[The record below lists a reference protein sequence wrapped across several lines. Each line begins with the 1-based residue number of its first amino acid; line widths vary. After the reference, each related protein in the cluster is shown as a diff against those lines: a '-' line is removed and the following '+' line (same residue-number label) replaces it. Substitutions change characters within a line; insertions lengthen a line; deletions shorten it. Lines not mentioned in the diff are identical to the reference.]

1 MHFLPQDLSLQ
12 AQNVLSAAQA
22 HCGTL
27 LSVCIHGSI
36 ALDGY
41 VPGRSD
47 LDILILAKSSMT
59 RSQRI
64 AFADELLKYH
74 NVPCPIELSVL
85 TEDGLS
91 EHPPVCTFHF
101 SSLWAPRYAAH
112 DDTNPLLDSDFP
124 DGDIPP
130 YFRVAA
136 DCGICLFGAKP
147 ADVFPAVS
155 DETFFSSISCEIE
168 DFSFDDYDL
177 ANNVAQFPLP
187 IVTGIGHE
195 RDNTVLDYISWWRV
209 KTPTAAAEW
218 LIAQADKMMNSV
230 EQLSKSIVL
239 NAREYL
245 SSQKEQM
252 AYLSTTIPHT
262 AQSLL
267 DNARA
272 TLQRYAIS
280 IPANARTRVSTSL
293 ASLDHIADTIRSAT
307 AQRVAMAR
315 LEIERLD
322 SCVEILNPRNTLN
335 RGYALIRKNGKF
347 ITSSDQ
353 LEPGDEIVTN
363 LKSGTVRSIVKQI
376 KH

>member
-74 NVPCPIELSVL
+74 NAPCPIELSVL

-155 DETFFSSISCEIE
+155 DETFFASISCEIE
-168 DFSFDDYDL
+168 DFSFDDYNMFASNILTLPRILSFACTRKVLTKVQGAHWAAQQYPQYADL
-177 ANNVAQFPLP
+177 LTRAETEYL
-187 IVTGIGHE
+187 TGAKQ
-195 RDNTVLDYISWWRV
+195 SFS
-209 KTPTAAAEW
+209 PAE
-218 LIAQADKMMNSV
+218 LEAYRSFMIAQ
-230 EQLSKSIVL
+230 
-239 NAREYL
+239 
-245 SSQKEQM
+245 
-252 AYLSTTIPHT
+252 
-262 AQSLL
+262 
-267 DNARA
+267 
-272 TLQRYAIS
+272 
-280 IPANARTRVSTSL
+280 
-293 ASLDHIADTIRSAT
+293 
-307 AQRVAMAR
+307 
-315 LEIERLD
+315 
-322 SCVEILNPRNTLN
+322 ILKGLR
-335 RGYALIRKNGKF
+335 
-347 ITSSDQ
+347 
-353 LEPGDEIVTN
+353 
-363 LKSGTVRSIVKQI
+363 
-376 KH
+376 